1 MRNRLQREEQYE
13 KDTMCCC
20 SDYGIALLHRVYR
33 KRSAA
38 LSFPGELNNKIRQV
52 FGVWLSLVERLVRD
66 QGRNG
71 SKAVLC
77 ARFDHATAVGSAGS
91 SELALPTRVTSDQA
105 SSRELEKPTQKL
117 EKAGFRRLFVLSRR
131 ECPFAE
137 RFYFL

>member
-52 FGVWLSLVERLVRD
+52 FGVWFSSVERLVR
-66 QGRNG
+66 
-71 SKAVLC
+71 LC
-77 ARFDHATAVGSAGS
+77 DGGGQRWFKRDGVANSGYIRPG
-91 SELALPTRVTSDQA
+91 E
-105 SSRELEKPTQKL
+105 
-117 EKAGFRRLFVLSRR
+117 
-131 ECPFAE
+131 FA
-137 RFYFL
+137 